1 MRPKTLEM
9 ILETA
14 IRNRENVM
22 LVSEPGVGKTT
33 LVRKLQGRLDAD
45 LELAHGVTSDPTD
58 AKGLGF
64 PNKDGET
71 ASFLPFGMM
80 VRLMKA
86 TKLTICFLDDFG
98 QAPGA
103 VQASFMQIVEERQ
116 INDKKISDHVCFIAA
131 TNRRGDRS
139 GVSGIL
145 EAVKGRFTILNMDC
159 HVDDTV
165 QWMQENGMPPEL
177 PAFLKFKP
185 GLISDLKPTAEMT
198 NSPSPRNWAAVG
210 RWQNLGIPAVD
221 RYEVFRG
228 RVGEAAA
235 TEYCGFLEICDKLP
249 APSTIIKD
257 PEGAVVPTEPSVL
270 FALGGALTRHVKD
283 HPKDF
288 GPVLRY
294 AHRIPPE
301 FSVMLVMGCIHG
313 DKTLAG
319 NTPEFRDWAVKYHQV
334 LVQQS

>member
-1 MRPKTLEM
+1 VRPKNLARTLKM
-9 ILETA
+9 A
-14 IRNRENVM
+14 VQAGENVM
-22 LVSEPGVGKTT
+22 LVGAPGVGKSQIVEQ
-33 LVRKLQGRLDAD
+33 LARELDA
-45 LELAHGVTSDPTD
+45 EIVMIHAVTSDPTD
-58 AKGLGF
+58 CKGLGF
-64 PNKDGET
+64 PDAGGEE
-71 ASFLPFGMM
+71 AKFLPYGDM
-80 VRLMKA
+80 VKLMKA
-86 TKLTICFLDDFG
+86 EKLTIAFLDDFG
-98 QAPGA
+98 QACTA
-103 VQASFMQIVEERQ
+103 VQASYMQAVEAHQ
-116 INDKKISDHVCFIAA
+116 VNGHKLSDKVAWIAA

-145 EAVKGRFTILNMDC
+145 EAVKGRFTIIELDC

-165 QWMQENGMPPEL
+165 EWMQKNGMPPEL

-185 GLISDLKPTAEMT
+185 GMISDLKPTAEMT

-221 RYEVFRG
+221 RFEVFKG

-249 APSTIIKD
+249 APSTIIND

-270 FALGGALTRHVKD
+270 FALSGALTRHVKE

-301 FSVMLVMGCIHG
+301 FSVMLVMGRIHA

-334 LVQQS
+334 LVQQN